1 MHNIMLH
8 ILFNSAIETKG
19 IIGKPL
25 NILFI
30 VTNCPYVFHANGSL
44 IETKRE
50 TIWRKPSY
58 QGEATLSPQWVGL
71 DWRCVYSNRLILTI

>member
-1 MHNIMLH
+1 LDKRNNWKI
-8 ILFNSAIETKG
+8 
-19 IIGKPL
+19 P

-30 VTNCPYVFHANGSL
+30 LPTILFVFHAKGSL

-50 TIWRKPSY
+50 TIWRKPSF

-71 DWRCVYSNRLILTI
+71 DWRCVYFARLIGLTGKK

>member
-1 MHNIMLH
+1 MLH
-8 ILFNSAIETKG
+8 ILFNSAIRTKG
-19 IIGKPL
+19 TIGTL
-25 NILFI
+25 R
-30 VTNCPYVFHANGSL
+30 TSCSCSQQSSVFHAKGSL

-71 DWRCVYSNRLILTI
+71 DWRCVYSNRLIGLTGKK